1 MTPQES
7 SSVVPEELRALL
19 QRHWGF
25 DGLRAHQTGP
35 VLDLHA
41 GRHTLALLPTGGGKS
56 LCFQLPALARG
67 GLCLVVTP
75 LIALMEDQ
83 CETLRRKGI
92 RAEAWV
98 GNNGD
103 RVLDNVRF
111 GKTKFLYLSPERLK
125 HPLFLA
131 RHGHWNVTTVVVDE
145 AHCISQWGHDFRP
158 AFQHIQDLQSLFPR
172 AVWGAYTATA
182 TPEVLE
188 DVARQMPAGVVTHRS
203 SMRRPNLR
211 FSVSTWGD
219 RDATLLHD
227 VLQRSDQG
235 LIYVQS
241 RHESERWAQRLQGT
255 NVQAASYH
263 AGLPAREKQRRQRM
277 WMDGTLQVLTCT
289 SAFGMGIDAPQVRWV
304 FHAGPSPQMEAYVQ
318 EAGRAGRDG
327 APSECVLY
335 VEEKDFSILAD
346 RITRQYPDIDNIRK
360 AYQWAANASYATLGE
375 QPDKPLVVNKQ
386 QWIPALRLLALAGH
400 FELKD
405 PPMQAGQAGKLRW
418 LQQRPASHANPKTHR
433 LLMWLERHAS
443 SANLQVSVSELCGA
457 LEKDHGDAWTPEAL
471 VLALES
477 LDAQGTLDWHPASAS
492 PTLRWMQPRRAT
504 ANVTV
509 DRSRLKLLLEKLDVM
524 KRYAFGKAFTCRAQF
539 LEEAFGEF
547 DGRPCGV
554 CDLCSQTKA
563 TWEKA
568 WTGWLDQGPVVV
580 ELKLLTLPAGHRTA
594 ARDVLARWYRDGRV
608 VANGTSVKWSDAPPN
623 A

>member
-7 SSVVPEELRALL
+7 SSVVPEELRSLL
-19 QRHWGF
+19 QKHWGF
-25 DGLRAHQTGP
+25 ERLRAHQTGP

-83 CETLRRKGI
+83 CEALRRKGI

-98 GNNGD
+98 GNSGD

-111 GKTKFLYLSPERLK
+111 GKTQFLYLSPERLK
-125 HPLFLA
+125 HPMFLA
-131 RHGHWNVTTVVVDE
+131 RCEHWDVTTVVVDE

-158 AFQHIQDLQSLFPR
+158 AFKHILDLQSIFPN

-182 TPEVLE
+182 TAEVLE
-188 DVARQMPAGVVTHRS
+188 DVAKQMPDGVVTHRS

-227 VLQRSDQG
+227 VLQRRDQG

-241 RHESERWAQRLQGT
+241 RHESERWAQRLQGAK
-255 NVQAASYH
+255 VQAASYH

-277 WMDGTLQVLTCT
+277 WMDGKLQVLTCT
-289 SAFGMGIDAPQVRWV
+289 SAFGMGIDAPHVRWV
-304 FHAGPSPQMEAYVQ
+304 FHAGPSPQLEAYVQ

-327 APSECVLY
+327 ASSECVLY
-335 VEEKDFSILAD
+335 AEEKDFSILAD
-346 RITRQYPDIDNIRK
+346 RMSKQFPDLDKVRL

-375 QPDKPLVVNKQ
+375 KPETPLVVNAH

-405 PPMQAGQAGKLRW
+405 PPLKAGQAGKLRW
-418 LQQRPASHANPKTHR
+418 LQQGTASHADPKSLH
-433 LLMWLERHAS
+433 LMMWLERHAS
-443 SANLQVSVSELCGA
+443 SVDLQVSVKGLCDALDKAYGDVWTSE
-457 LEKDHGDAWTPEAL
+457 DL

-477 LDAQGTLDWHPASAS
+477 LDAQGRLDWHPSPAS
-492 PTLRWMQPRRAT
+492 PTLQWMQPRRAT

-509 DRSRLKLLLEKLDVM
+509 DRSRLKLLLEKLDMVQS
-524 KRYAFGKAFTCRAQF
+524 YAFGEETACRAQI
-539 LEEAFGEF
+539 LEQAFGEF
-547 DGRPCGV
+547 DGHACGV
-554 CDLCSQTKA
+554 CDLCSQSTD

-568 WTGWLDQGPVVV
+568 WTGWLDEGPILV
-580 ELKLLTLPAGHRTA
+580 ERKLLALPAGHRTP
-594 ARDVLARWYRDGRV
+594 ARNVLARWYREGRV
-608 VANGTSVKWSDAPPN
+608 VANGTSVKWSDERPN

>member
-7 SSVVPEELRALL
+7 SPVVPEELLVLL
-19 QRHWGF
+19 QKHWGF

-35 VLDLHA
+35 VTDLHA

-83 CETLRRKGI
+83 CDALRRKGI

-111 GKTKFLYLSPERLK
+111 GGTQFLYLSPERLK

-131 RHGHWNVTTVVVDE
+131 RHEHWDVRTVVVDE

-182 TPEVLE
+182 TAEVLE
-188 DVARQMPAGVVTHRS
+188 DVAQQLPSGVVTHRS

-241 RHESERWAQRLQGT
+241 RHESERWAQRLQSAD
-255 NVQAASYH
+255 VQAASYH
-263 AGLPAREKQRRQRM
+263 AGLPSREKQRRQRM

-289 SAFGMGIDAPQVRWV
+289 SAFGMGIDAPRVRWV

-335 VEEKDFSILAD
+335 VEEKDFSILAE
-346 RITRQYPDIDNIRK
+346 RITKQYPDIDNIRK

-375 QPDKPLVVNKQ
+375 QPEAPLVVHEH

-405 PPMQAGQAGKLRW
+405 PPVHAGQTGRLRW
-418 LQQRPASHANPKTHR
+418 LQQGTASHVDPKNNH
-433 LLMWLERHAS
+433 LHLWLARHAS
-443 SANLQVSVSELCGA
+443 SADLQVSIPELCDA
-457 LEKDHGDAWTPEAL
+457 IQRAHGDAWTTEAL

-477 LDAQGTLDWHPASAS
+477 LDAQGTLDWHPAPTS
-492 PTLRWMQPRRAT
+492 PTLRWLEPRRAT
-504 ANVTV
+504 ANVTA
-509 DRSRLKLLLEKLDVM
+509 DRSRLNLLLEKLETV
-524 KRYAFGKAFTCRAQF
+524 KRYALGEGLTCRAQF
-539 LEEAFGEF
+539 LEHSFGEF
-547 DGRPCGV
+547 DGIPCGE
-554 CDLCSQTKA
+554 CDLCSQTTA
-563 TWEKA
+563 TWEEA
-568 WTGWLDQGPVVV
+568 WTGWLNEGSVVV
-580 ELKLLTLPAGHRTA
+580 EQKLLTLPAGHRTP
-594 ARDVLARWYRDGRV
+594 ARNVLARWYRDGRV
-608 VANGTSVKWSDAPPN
+608 VANGTSVKWSDQRPN